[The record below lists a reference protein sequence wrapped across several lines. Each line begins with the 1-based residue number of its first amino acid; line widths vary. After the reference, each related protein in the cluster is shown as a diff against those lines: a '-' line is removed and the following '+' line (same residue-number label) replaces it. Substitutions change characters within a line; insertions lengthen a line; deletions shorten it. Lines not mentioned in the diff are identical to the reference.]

1 MAKKRYRTRG
11 LGSIYYDKAKGIWR
25 AQVSYKDET
34 GKSRM
39 KSRQARTQEEAV
51 QVLARLQLEFGTTCS
66 SSDVPTVGVWIDY
79 WRETILP
86 MLGVSDAT
94 SEQYR
99 HMAGHLTSIRYIP
112 LPTLTIE
119 DVERLLST
127 MSANGMSRN
136 TCRLAKQ
143 TLSHVLT
150 EAERRGHV
158 TRNVAKLARLPATAR
173 RVKERRSL
181 SPDEA
186 KKLEAAFQEIPESAM
201 WMCMLL
207 LGLRPGEAVALKWQ
221 DVDTNNKVLY
231 VAGARKWTPNGY
243 VIGATKTR
251 RSVRSLAMPPKL
263 IEAFTRMEK
272 HGDDD
277 LCFPG
282 RWGGV
287 KDSSAM
293 RHQLSR
299 ICNAACVTPITP
311 YELRHTAASLLSDAG
326 VPIEVLADLLGH
338 TTTTMLEQVYR
349 HRVRKLIDPGTW

>member
-1 MAKKRYRTRG
+1 
-11 LGSIYYDKAKGIWR
+11 
-25 AQVSYKDET
+25 
-34 GKSRM
+34 
-39 KSRQARTQEEAV
+39 
-51 QVLARLQLEFGTTCS
+51 
-66 SSDVPTVGVWIDY
+66 
-79 WRETILP
+79 
-86 MLGVSDAT
+86 
-94 SEQYR
+94 
-99 HMAGHLTSIRYIP
+99 
-112 LPTLTIE
+112 
-119 DVERLLST
+119 
-127 MSANGMSRN
+127 
-136 TCRLAKQ
+136 
-143 TLSHVLT
+143 
-150 EAERRGHV
+150 
-158 TRNVAKLARLPATAR
+158 
-173 RVKERRSL
+173 
-181 SPDEA
+181 
-186 KKLEAAFQEIPESAM
+186 
-201 WMCMLL
+201 MLL

-263 IEAFTRMEK
+263 IEAFAHLER

-293 RHQLSR
+293 RHQLNR
-299 ICNAACVTPITP
+299 ICNAAGITPITP

-349 HRVRKLIDPGTW
+349 HRVRKVIDPGIW